1 MVYTG
6 KVQFAGMLRMGL
18 MRPDTILNGLGY
30 VGFGSEP
37 EGLVMCSRMERDIER
52 STGADAAAP
61 RRWGWR
67 SNAAANLA
75 IVTLCVLARP
85 SQAQTPSPSLQV
97 KIDSQ
102 WQMRAEQAWR
112 VLRERRVFT
121 QAGRWIGRVEDVR
134 ASPVDGALS
143 ASLRLRPLLG
153 GTQFWVPVARFRQ
166 AKGKLVVS
174 ETVASLRAMK
184 HSGETSPELR

>member
-1 MVYTG
+1 M
-6 KVQFAGMLRMGL
+6 
-18 MRPDTILNGLGY
+18 
-30 VGFGSEP
+30 
-37 EGLVMCSRMERDIER
+37 
-52 STGADAAAP
+52 
-61 RRWGWR
+61 
-67 SNAAANLA
+67 AANLA

-184 HSGETSPELR
+184 HSGETNPELR